1 MTSFVLVI
9 SFLIDGLIL
18 FGLMI
23 MMKKIRRTE
32 ELELRQEKVAA
43 EIEDLFSSYLYE
55 IKEENKRMEAWAS
68 SGTGSMEETISPVKE
83 TKGGGYE
90 PPLPDEG
97 TGEEQPSIHSM
108 VMNMKKDGWSVE
120 ETAKA
125 LNKGKTEVELMYKFN
140 Q

>member
-1 MTSFVLVI
+1 MI

-55 IKEENKRMEAWAS
+55 IKEENRRMEAWAS
-68 SGTGSMEETISPVKE
+68 SGTGSTEGTMSPVNE
-83 TKGGGYE
+83 TKAGGYE

-97 TGEEQPSIHSM
+97 AGVEQPSIHSM

-125 LNKGKTEVELMYKFN
+125 LNRGKTEVELMYKFN